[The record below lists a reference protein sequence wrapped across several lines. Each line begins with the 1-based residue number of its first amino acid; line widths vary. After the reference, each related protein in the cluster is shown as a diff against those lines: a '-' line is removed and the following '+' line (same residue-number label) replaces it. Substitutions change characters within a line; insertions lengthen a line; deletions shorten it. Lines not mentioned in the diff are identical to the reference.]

1 MTTNV
6 VYPAD
11 GTNDLFAV
19 PFPYLDKSHVY
30 VFLDG
35 AQLPITAFTW
45 ETSGEIRFVS
55 APPAGSQVGIYRLT
69 PAAPLTD
76 YQAGTTV
83 TTEELET
90 DSLQA
95 LYRIEEIANGTIG
108 GVYDV
113 DGNFVWDAKGHR
125 IVNVGDAVLEGD
137 AVNRRML
144 LQMLGDV
151 VSQGL
156 NTDPKY
162 WEIAGDGV
170 ETTFFIPGADVFNPV
185 FYDVFVGGVG
195 LEPEDGFT
203 VAVSPDPTGS
213 TITFATPPAAG
224 VETWVILRGYAKP
237 TGSDL
242 FTNEEFLA
250 LLRQLILN
258 TLYETTNVLRLG
270 PLSFLIPLYDVVGIA
285 ETVDGTKQGY
295 LLRTT
300 NAAPT
305 EVTIRANSG
314 DPLLDWTANPI
325 AAPFFSVKQVGTGQ
339 VTLIPPV
346 GGAFTVPSGYLP
358 KTRGPGSIITAT
370 ADYIAGGA
378 WTLSGDLAIDPNYQ
392 VGGSLVSE
400 TQSSAGVLSLDLEL
414 SRNFK
419 VSLFENITSI
429 VLTNLPG
436 VGKAVDFEVEFT
448 QDATGGRTV
457 TFPASFKALGG
468 SDTTVNAAALGSSI
482 LSAKSFD
489 NGATWRF
496 VMQESA
502 P

>member
-203 VAVSPDPTGS
+203 VTVSPDPTGS
-213 TITFATPPAAG
+213 TITFTNPPAAG

-258 TLYETTNVLRLG
+258 TLYETTSVLELG
-270 PLSFLIPLYDVVGIA
+270 PLRFLIPLYDVVGTA
-285 ETVDGTKQGY
+285 ETIDGTKESY
-295 LLRTT
+295 LLRAT

-305 EVTIRANSG
+305 AITIRANTGSAT
-314 DPLLDWTANPI
+314 LDWEANPI
-325 AAPFFSVKQVGTGQ
+325 AAPFFSVKQVAGGQ
-339 VTLIPPV
+339 VTLV
-346 GGAFTVPSGYLP
+346 GETGITLVVPQGYLP

-370 ADYIAGGA
+370 ADYVAGGV
-378 WTLSGDLAIDPNYQ
+378 WTLSGDLAIDPATEA
-392 VGGSLVSE
+392 GGSAVIE
-400 TQSSAGVLSLDLEL
+400 TSPAAGVLTLDCGLA
-414 SRNFK
+414 RNFV
-419 VSLFENITSI
+419 VSLTANVTS
-429 VLTNLPG
+429 VELTNLG
-436 VGKAVDFEVEFT
+436 GAGKATEIEVEFR

-457 TFPASFKALGG
+457 TLPTSFKALGG
-468 SDTTVNAAALGSSI
+468 SDTVVASAANAATVM
-482 LSAKSFD
+482 SAKTFD
-489 NGATWRF
+489 NVTWRY

-502 P
+502 